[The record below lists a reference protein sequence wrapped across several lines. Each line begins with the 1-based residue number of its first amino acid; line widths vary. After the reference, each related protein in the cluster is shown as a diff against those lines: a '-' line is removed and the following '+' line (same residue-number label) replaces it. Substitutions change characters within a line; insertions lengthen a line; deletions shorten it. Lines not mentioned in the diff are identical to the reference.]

1 MLFKELKKKEDNL
14 GKVNLVALDEFE
26 ELKQRYDFLSQQKQ
40 DLLSSKESLKKA
52 IAKINKVS
60 RDLFMET
67 FQKIQEIFKEY
78 FRFLFGGGMARI
90 TLLDESDVL
99 ESGIEINVQPPG
111 KKLQSLSLLSG
122 GEKSLTAIALIFSIF
137 KIKPSPLCILDEID
151 APLDESNV
159 DRFNHMLKEFSNKS
173 QFLLITHNKK
183 TISIAN
189 VLYGVTMQEAG
200 VSKIVSVK
208 LLESEKSA
216 VPENA

>member
-1 MLFKELKKKEDNL
+1 MMKMKDLEFSQTQAKEYLTQTYQIDFDIESALTEKIQENASYLEERREELKRKENSL

-78 FRFLFGGGMARI
+78 FRFLFGGGQAKI
-90 TLLDESDVL
+90 TLLDESNIL

-122 GEKSLTAIALIFSIF
+122 GEKS
-137 KIKPSPLCILDEID
+137 
-151 APLDESNV
+151 
-159 DRFNHMLKEFSNKS
+159 
-173 QFLLITHNKK
+173 
-183 TISIAN
+183 
-189 VLYGVTMQEAG
+189 
-200 VSKIVSVK
+200 
-208 LLESEKSA
+208 
-216 VPENA
+216 